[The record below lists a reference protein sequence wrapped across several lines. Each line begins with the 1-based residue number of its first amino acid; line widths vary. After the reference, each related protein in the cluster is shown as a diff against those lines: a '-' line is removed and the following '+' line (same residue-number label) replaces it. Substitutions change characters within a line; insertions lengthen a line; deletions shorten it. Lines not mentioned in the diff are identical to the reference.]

1 MRAAGVPASDIIVNA
16 LRVTGARVGFAVFYH
31 RVGDPPGDPSRE
43 LVPNLGT
50 GLFDAELRYLASR
63 YRLVPASRLHEAAS
77 ARRRGERFPL
87 AITFDDDLPSHIR
100 HAAPSLRR
108 HRAPATFFITGAS
121 LEAPCAFWW
130 ELLQLAVD
138 RGMGEQ
144 ELLAAVSSRRA
155 TSKGSPEEAALHAAA
170 RAIRDMDPDARDRVT
185 ARLQELAGPPP
196 ADAGMPASHVRELL
210 ETGFELGFH
219 TRRHDALAGLPES
232 ALMNAMVEGREELEA
247 VAGPL
252 TTIAYPH
259 GMADRRVAAAA
270 RKAGFRSG
278 FTGVREAVHAES
290 DPLLMGRIE
299 ASFASTGQLA
309 VRLARELIRS
319 LGTAFRR

>member
-31 RVGDPPGDPSRE
+31 RIGDPPGDPSRE
-43 LVPNLGT
+43 LVPSLGT
-50 GLFDAELRYLASR
+50 SLFDAQLRYLASR

-121 LEAPCAFWW
+121 LEAPFAFWW

-138 RGMGEQ
+138 RGMGEP
-144 ELLAAVSSRRA
+144 ELLAGVSTGRA
-155 TSKGSPEEAALHAAA
+155 PSKGSAGDALHAAA
-170 RAIRDMDPDARDRVT
+170 RAIRDMDPDDRDRAT
-185 ARLQELAGPPP
+185 ARLRELAGPPP
-196 ADAGMPASHVRELL
+196 ADAGMPAGQVVELL
-210 ETGFELGFH
+210 ETGFEVGFH
-219 TRRHDALAGLPES
+219 TRRHEALAGLPDS
-232 ALMNAMVEGREELEA
+232 ALTNAMVEGREELEA

-252 TTIAYPH
+252 TAIAYPH
-259 GMADRRVAAAA
+259 GVADARVAAAA
-270 RKAGFRSG
+270 RRAGFRSG
-278 FTGVREAVHAES
+278 FTGVRQAVHAAS

-309 VRLARELIRS
+309 VGLARELVRS
-319 LGTAFRR
+319 VR